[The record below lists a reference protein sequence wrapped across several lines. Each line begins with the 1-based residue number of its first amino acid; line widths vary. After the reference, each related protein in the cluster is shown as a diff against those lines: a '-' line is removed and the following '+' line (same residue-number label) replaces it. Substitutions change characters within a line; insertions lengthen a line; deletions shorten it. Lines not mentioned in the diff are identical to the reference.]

1 MMKKLG
7 LLILVSL
14 FLYGCQTIVDPIG
27 ATIGTI
33 TKQVSGITEKIKM

>member
-14 FLYGCQTIVDPIG
+14 CLYGCQTIVDP
-27 ATIGTI
+27 IGTI